1 MIPSARAILLQAD
14 TYAELSDI
22 VRLEVVERF
31 GGVYVDTDFEALQV
45 QLVYILS
52 ITLVWISLVYA
63 STDFEALQVR
73 LVYTLNV
80 RRCTHIHTHT
90 WRWAVPREHTLVRGP
105 PC

>member
-1 MIPSARAILLQAD
+1 MISSARAILLQAD

-45 QLVYILS
+45 QLVYILAIS
-52 ITLVWISLVYA
+52 LVWICLVYA

-80 RRCTHIHTHT
+80 HRCTHIHTHALP
-90 WRWAVPREHTLVRGP
+90 WAVPREDPLVRAP